1 MFVSF
6 KFSTDSFV
14 KRYLLQFM
22 YSNFL
27 NILFKEI

>member
-6 KFSTDSFV
+6 KFSTDSLV
-14 KRYLLQFM
+14 KHYLLQFM